1 MDREIAFE
9 NKRIYR
15 SPGGDIMRQALP
27 MRDAILFSETRPVK
41 SLRRK
46 YSNCEHDCVTISLSK
61 RATDFK
67 FQTPAG
73 RLPLSNLSRT
83 RNVVYLSYIYTY
95 MSK

>member
-27 MRDAILFSETRPVK
+27 MRDAVVLFSETRPVK

-46 YSNCEHDCVTISLSK
+46 YSNCGHDCGYNFTFETSN
-61 RATDFK
+61 R
-67 FQTPAG
+67 FQ
-73 RLPLSNLSRT
+73 
-83 RNVVYLSYIYTY
+83 I
-95 MSK
+95 

>member
-27 MRDAILFSETRPVK
+27 AMRDAVVLFSETRPVK

-46 YSNCEHDCVTISLSK
+46 YSNCGHHCVTISLSK

-67 FQTPAG
+67 FKP
-73 RLPLSNLSRT
+73 PLHAFLFPI
-83 RNVVYLSYIYTY
+83 YLVHET
-95 MSK
+95 